1 MAKYAA
7 KGTVISHGGAASG
20 SPSYSAIGQV
30 QSLGIPSDS
39 ADELDVTTHDST
51 GGRKEFLNGLIDTDD
66 LSVSMVYDAADSVH
80 AALRAAAGGAAQHFK
95 IELTGPA
102 SNNTHTFDALVKSF
116 SIDLPH
122 DGVQTA
128 TMTIKRSGADTVS

>member
-20 SPSYSAIGQV
+20 SESYSAIGQV

-51 GGRKEFLNGLIDTDD
+51 GGRKEFINGLIDTDD
-66 LSVSMVYDAADSVH
+66 LSVTMIYDAADSVH
-80 AALRAAAGGAAQHFK
+80 AALRVAAGGAAQHFK

-116 SIDLPH
+116 AIDLPH
-122 DGVQTA
+122 EGVQTA
-128 TMTIKRSGADTVS
+128 TMTIKRSGADTVT